1 MPCRGIEPESA
12 ACRSYALPTDLH
24 PHRVDDS
31 AHLCLNDGSALMTVS
46 HDKSER
52 CVMTGLSDWWP
63 VMALV
68 LSDGVQ
74 VTASL
79 TDVSLP
85 VRAMCS
91 VRAVSLNDVV
101 STNEGAQ

>member
-1 MPCRGIEPESA
+1 
-12 ACRSYALPTDLH
+12 
-24 PHRVDDS
+24 
-31 AHLCLNDGSALMTVS
+31 MTVS
-46 HDKSER
+46 HDKCER

-79 TDVSLP
+79 TDVSLL
-85 VRAMCS
+85 VRAMVFS
-91 VRAVSLNDVV
+91 QGS
-101 STNEGAQ
+101 